1 MALLSEHSRKWVIAG
16 TFTFASTTMS
26 CAAHESTPA
35 SDAPPAASGSA
46 APAPSKRRESK
57 EPGTKD
63 PSIKPPNGY
72 KRMALGGIAPTP
84 AGNAVVLM
92 DEQGRRGL
100 LVRTDGDAPSIALR
114 VDHGRDRTGA
124 RPLLGDV
131 VRKMGAD
138 VVCVRVDRVE
148 DDTFHVSLTLSKG
161 GELVDIDTSPDEAL
175 ALAFGRAVPVFVSET
190 VLSQAG
196 IALDRF
202 DFRKVRE
209 PDPST
214 GTSRT
219 DEVEL

>member
-1 MALLSEHSRKWVIAG
+1 MALTRVRSLERVLAG
-16 TFTFASTTMS
+16 AFACISTMS

-35 SDAPPAASGSA
+35 GGTAPAAPGSA
-46 APAPSKRRESK
+46 APAVPKHREPK
-57 EPGTKD
+57 EPATKD
-63 PSIKPPNGY
+63 PSIKAPIGY

-100 LVRTDGDAPSIALR
+100 LLRTDGDAPSIALR
-114 VDHGRDRTGA
+114 VDHARERTGT
-124 RPLLGDV
+124 RPLLSDV

-138 VVCVRVDRVE
+138 VVSVRVDRVE
-148 DDTFHVSLTLSKG
+148 DDTFHVSLALSKS
-161 GELVDIDTSPDEAL
+161 GELIDIDASPDEAL
-175 ALAFGRAVPVFVSET
+175 ALAFGRAVPVFVAET

-209 PDPST
+209 PART
-214 GTSRT
+214 TRT